1 MSGTLFFNHVIGK
14 GLGWAVSNVMLAF
27 PFFYLGYYIKCKSLF
42 KILER
47 RNARMF
53 NFAIAII
60 SLFILVYLSN
70 INNAAYMYL
79 GWYGNY
85 ILLFFMNGILG
96 IYLIFML
103 SMALD
108 KLKIKAVTMIA
119 MGTIIMLGF
128 HEHLLP

>member
-1 MSGTLFFNHVIGK
+1 
-14 GLGWAVSNVMLAF
+14 
-27 PFFYLGYYIKCKSLF
+27 
-42 KILER
+42 
-47 RNARMF
+47 MF
-53 NFAIAII
+53 NLVITII

-96 IYLIFML
+96 IYLILML

-119 MGTIIMLGF
+119 MGTIIILGF